1 MVIHRIPALIAL
13 TALLSA
19 VACGDGPT
27 GIDDEVPLAD
37 RVLVF
42 SQDGDIWRMNGDGT
56 GRINLTNSPAVDD
69 NPAWS
74 PDGLSIY
81 FNSLRSGDVDLFRMD
96 ADGTDVAQLT
106 SAELGAYPAPAPDG
120 QRVAFVTAVQDLD
133 LAIREANGTIRT
145 LSALPGNESSPAWSR
160 LGDRIAFSR
169 DGTERGLYTVRP
181 DGTPSLRLT
190 TWQSDWPSW
199 SPDGTRMVVLGGP
212 VPGARLWV
220 VRADGSNPEPLT
232 PSEYFAGAA
241 DWSSDGRWIVFPS
254 AQPAP
259 AGFWVVRPDG
269 SDLQRLSYT
278 GTGQFPR
285 WRPLPVPLD

>member
-1 MVIHRIPALIAL
+1 MKIQRISALIAFA
-13 TALLSA
+13 ALLST

-27 GIDDEVPLAD
+27 GTEDEVPISA
-37 RVLVF
+37 RVIAF

-56 GRINLTNSPAVDD
+56 GLVNLTNSPAVDD

-96 ADGTDVAQLT
+96 ADGHNVVQFT
-106 SAELGAYPAPAPDG
+106 SFGLGAYPAPAPDG

-133 LAIREANGTIRT
+133 LAIREANGTLRT

-160 LGDRIAFSR
+160 AGDRIAFSR
-169 DGTERGLYTVRP
+169 DGTERGLYTIRP
-181 DGTPSLRLT
+181 DGTGAVRLT
-190 TWQSDWPSW
+190 TWNSDWPSW
-199 SPDGTRMVVLGGP
+199 SPDGARMVVLGGP

-220 VRADGSNPEPLT
+220 LRADGSNPEQLT
-232 PSEYFAGAA
+232 PPEYFTGVA
-241 DWSSDGRWIVFPS
+241 DWSSDGRWIVFS
-254 AQPAP
+254 AAQPAP

-278 GTGQFPR
+278 GIGQFPR
-285 WRPLPVPLD
+285 WKPLPVKID